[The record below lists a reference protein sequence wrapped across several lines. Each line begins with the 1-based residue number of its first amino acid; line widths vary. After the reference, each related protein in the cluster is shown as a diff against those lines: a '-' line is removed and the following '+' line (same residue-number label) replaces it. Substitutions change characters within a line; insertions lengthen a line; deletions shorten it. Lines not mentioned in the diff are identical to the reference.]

1 MAGRTLAS
9 MSMLAAAAAALTI
22 TVRVYDLYGLP
33 ADQKAKALALAAA
46 TLAEANVTANWIDC
60 SRDAQGVAPPA
71 CVEVLQQGELVLRIM
86 DRTDRGSHI
95 LGTAIVQKDA
105 DGPSVIASVYAASVA
120 ERSAKSGVPIVTI
133 MGRVT
138 AHEIGH
144 LLLGTNSHTKAGIM
158 RAAWDVKQ
166 PHLYDWRFTSAD
178 AAKIRSRLLASRSEG
193 DLAAGRQLD
202 E

>member
-33 ADQKAKALALAAA
+33 HEEKAKALALAAA

-60 SRDAQGVAPPA
+60 SRDAQGVAPAA
-71 CVEVLQQGELVLRIM
+71 CLAVLKRGELVLRIM
-86 DRTDRGSHI
+86 DRTKRGPKI
-95 LGTAIVQKDA
+95 LGTAIVQNDE
-105 DGPSVIASVYAASVA
+105 DGPNVIASVYAASMA
-120 ERSAKSGVPIVTI
+120 ERSVKSGVPLVTI

-144 LLLGTNSHTKAGIM
+144 LLLGTNSHAKSGIM
-158 RAAWDVKQ
+158 RAEWNMKEVHAV
-166 PHLYDWRFTSAD
+166 DWRFT
-178 AAKIRSRLLASRSEG
+178 AAEAVKIRSRMIAREG
-193 DLAAGRQLD
+193 LVATAG